1 MHGSMAYSGG
11 TPLLRR
17 PAIVC
22 PSMYACAVSC
32 FQQRR
37 SLLHSHA
44 QARHGQPNDVRDGQ
58 HVKRS
63 TGARWS

>member
-44 QARHGQPNDVRDGQ
+44 QARHGQPNDV
-58 HVKRS
+58 
-63 TGARWS
+63 